1 MTRQVFYRI
10 AQLAEHKQDSG
21 FGYLG
26 TEPPPGQGNYLGR
39 FEWNPDVDGYLVI
52 TALDDSGFMT
62 FKSWGMPPEEVSQT
76 ELEAV
81 YLYYSALGLVF
92 KDQENASSYVFEKFC
107 HTTFEQV
114 LAKLKSFAVED

>member
-1 MTRQVFYRI
+1 MTTQVFYRI
-10 AQLAEHKQDSG
+10 AQLAEHKKDSG

-26 TEPPPGQGNYLGR
+26 TEQPQDKGNQIGR

-62 FKSWGMPPEEVSQT
+62 LKSWGMPPEEVSQT

-81 YLYYSALGLVF
+81 YLYYSALGMVF
-92 KDQENASSYVFEKFC
+92 RDQENASSDVFEKLC
-107 HTTFEQV
+107 HTTFEQM
-114 LAKLKSFAVED
+114 LAKVKSFAVED